1 MEALVL
7 GGSRFVGLRLVQ
19 LLHAEGHTV
28 TVLNRGATPTELP
41 EGVATIRADREK
53 PSEVAAALRGRTF
66 DAAFDTSAYVAKTLR
81 PAVEAL
87 DGNVGSYVFCSTTAV
102 YERSERYPIRPDFP
116 LERSSDA
123 SGYQKGKVDCEDL
136 LREAH
141 ARSGFPVT
149 VLRPPAVYGPYNT
162 LPEREFSYFARTL
175 RGTPIIIP
183 GDPSAL
189 VQFAHVDDL
198 AAAFLAASLTDRGV
212 GNCYTVCGEYS
223 VSVDYWARAVGRAAG
238 RPVDVVYVPGTR
250 FDELNRELGIGDTD
264 DLAVRLGA
272 LVLLQHRRGETRPGL
287 VAAPRHRRR
296 ARDDLPLVARPGP
309 PRRRLGFFGRRHD
322 AGASAQSRL
331 SVGAR
336 P

>member
-1 MEALVL
+1 MDALVL
-7 GGSRFVGLRLVQ
+7 GGSRFIGLRLVQ

-53 PSEVAAALRGRTF
+53 PAEVAAALKGRTF

-102 YERSERYPIRPDFP
+102 YERSDRYPIRPDFP
-116 LERSSDA
+116 LERSPDA

-162 LPEREFSYFARTL
+162 LPEREFSYFARLL
-175 RGTPIIIP
+175 RGRPIIIP

-198 AAAFLAASLTDRGV
+198 AAAFLAAALTDRGV

-223 VSVDYWARAVGRAAG
+223 VSVDYWIRAVGRAVG
-238 RPVDVVYVPGTR
+238 RPVDVVYVPGT
-250 FDELNRELGIGDTD
+250 GSTSSTASWGSAT
-264 DLAVRLGA
+264 
-272 LVLLQHRRGETRPGL
+272 
-287 VAAPRHRRR
+287 PRS
-296 ARDDLPLVARPGP
+296 
-309 PRRRLGFFGRRHD
+309 GRS
-322 AGASAQSRL
+322 AG
-331 SVGAR
+331 GAR
-336 P
+336 SSSA

>member
-1 MEALVL
+1 MDALVL
-7 GGSRFVGLRLVQ
+7 GGSRFIGLRLVQ

-53 PSEVAAALRGRTF
+53 PAEVAAALRGRTF
-66 DAAFDTSAYVAKTLR
+66 DAAFDISAYVAKTLR

-102 YERSERYPIRPDFP
+102 YERSDRYPIRPDFP
-116 LERSSDA
+116 LERSPDA

-149 VLRPPAVYGPYNT
+149 MLRPPAVYGPYNT
-162 LPEREFSYFARTL
+162 LPEREFSYFARLL
-175 RGTPIIIP
+175 RGKPIIIP

-198 AAAFLAASLTDRGV
+198 AAAFLAAALTDRGV
-212 GNCYTVCGEYS
+212 GNCYTICGEYS
-223 VSVDYWARAVGRAAG
+223 VSVDYWIRAVGRAVG
-238 RPVDVVYVPGTR
+238 RPVDVVYVPGDR
-250 FDELNRELGIGDTD
+250 FAELNRELGIGDTAIWPFGWGRSFFFSID
-264 DLAVRLGA
+264 EAKRDLGWSPGHDIEHGLEMTYRWW
-272 LVLLQHRRGETRPGL
+272 RGRGL
-287 VAAPRHRRR
+287 
-296 ARDDLPLVARPGP
+296 
-309 PRRRLGFFGRRHD
+309 HD
-322 AGASAQSRL
+322 ADWDFSKDDMMLSRL
-331 SVGAR
+331 RKAG
-336 P
+336 